1 MECRRLVCEQDDD
14 PASVP
19 EGHVR
24 LSVLYC
30 AICRTDA
37 KMWQQGHR
45 DLALP
50 RVPGHEIAA
59 VDEKTGTL
67 YTIWPGQS
75 CGTCRYCRSKR
86 ENLCDE
92 MKIIGFH
99 SDGGFADRIVVP
111 NSSLIPVKENIAPH
125 LLSFAEPVGCVLNGL
140 SAAKI
145 QAGETIIIYGGGVVG
160 MIAALVCLDLGAVPL
175 VIENNEEKIVRL
187 QAFSTETGIE
197 IHKDT
202 SAADFN
208 LAINTCDSPM
218 ALGLCITKLCKGGRL
233 CYFSGLQKNSEMD
246 TNLLNLI
253 HYKELQVFGSY
264 GPRKEHMIMALPFIA
279 RQAGKLSMLIEQII
293 APEDAPGLM
302 QDVLSARPLKYI
314 IDFSGTTQP
323 TQHPAAN
330 KEITMKTEQPR
341 PSRSHSLET
350 LLSAI
355 QPADETIRPAATK
368 KIDFKTKPLGALGK
382 IEQLAV
388 QLSVIQ
394 NSLNPA
400 VDKKQMFVFAGDHG
414 VCEEG
419 VSAFPSSV
427 TEQMVLNFLSGGAA
441 INVFCKQY
449 GIDLAVVDM
458 GVKADFDDHPLL
470 IKQKVRKGSGNFA
483 IERAMTREETMQ
495 AIENGA
501 GTFLKMESAKGC
513 DLVGMGEM
521 GIGNTTAAS
530 AIISCATGLPVA
542 DVCGR
547 GTGIDDKGLERKI
560 EVIEKALAFHRPNPE
575 DGLEILSKVGGLEIG
590 GMCGAILAAAS
601 TKTCIVLDGL
611 ISTAA
616 GLIAFLLCPEIKGY
630 LISGHSS
637 VEIGQRAALNM
648 MGRTPVIDLDFRLGE
663 GTGAAVTMNL
673 VELACRVMREMAS
686 FEEAGVDEKK

>member
-1 MECRRLVCEQDDD
+1 
-14 PASVP
+14 
-19 EGHVR
+19 
-24 LSVLYC
+24 
-30 AICRTDA
+30 
-37 KMWQQGHR
+37 MWQQGHR

-59 VDEKTGTL
+59 VDEKSGTL

-99 SDGGFADRIVVP
+99 SDGGFADRISVP
-111 NSSLIPVKENIAPH
+111 ENSLIPVEQGIAPH
-125 LLSFAEPVGCVLNGL
+125 LLCFAEPVGCVLNAL
-140 SAAKI
+140 SATAI
-145 QAGETIIIYGGGVVG
+145 QPGETIIIYGGGVVG

-175 VIENNEEKIVRL
+175 VIENNEEKIARL
-187 QAFSTETGIE
+187 QLFSAETGIK
-197 IHKDT
+197 ICKDT
-202 SAADFN
+202 RASDFD

-279 RQAGKLSMLIEQII
+279 RQYKTLSLLIEKII

-314 IDFSGTTQP
+314 IDFSKKTK
-323 TQHPAAN
+323 PAQYFSAPE
-330 KEITMKTEQPR
+330 EITMEIKELRQPR
-341 PSRSHSLET
+341 SSLLDT
-350 LLSAI
+350 LLAAI
-355 QPADETIRPAATK
+355 QEPDETIRSTATR

-382 IEQLAV
+382 IERLAV
-388 QLSVIQ
+388 KLSVIQ

-400 VDKKQMFVFAGDHG
+400 VDKKHIFVFAGDHG
-414 VCEEG
+414 VTEEG

-427 TEQMVLNFLSGGAA
+427 TEQMVLNFLSGGPA

-449 GIDLAVVDM
+449 NIGLAVVDM
-458 GVKADFDDHPLL
+458 GVKAQLADHPLL
-470 IKQKVRKGSGNFA
+470 IKHKVRKGTRNFA
-483 IERAMTREETMQ
+483 IEHAMTGEETLQ
-495 AIENGA
+495 AIKNGA
-501 GTFLKMESAKGC
+501 QTFLEMEAENGC
-513 DLVGMGEM
+513 DLVGIGEM
-521 GIGNTTAAS
+521 GIGNTTSAS
-530 AIISCATGLPVA
+530 AIISCAAGLPVA
-542 DVCGR
+542 HVSGR

-560 EVIEKALAFHRPNPE
+560 EVIEKALAFHKPNPE
-575 DGLEILSKVGGLEIG
+575 DGLEILSKVGGFEIA

-601 TKTCIVLDGL
+601 TRSCIVLDGL

-616 GLIAFLLCPEIKGY
+616 GLIAFLICPEIKGY
-630 LISGHSS
+630 LVSGHTS
-637 VEIGQRAALNM
+637 VETGQQAALKM
-648 MGRTPVIDLDFRLGE
+648 VGLDPVIDLEFRLGE

-673 VELACRVMREMAS
+673 VDLSCRVMREMAS
-686 FEEAGVDEKK
+686 FEEVGVDEKK

>member
-1 MECRRLVCEQDDD
+1 MYEQDDD
-14 PASVP
+14 AAPVP
-19 EGHVR
+19 EGYVR
-24 LSVLYC
+24 LSVRYC

-50 RVPGHEIAA
+50 RVPGHEIGA
-59 VDEKTGTL
+59 VDETTGTL

-75 CGTCRYCRSKR
+75 CGTCRYCRNNR

-111 NSSLIPVKENIAPH
+111 NSSLIPVEQDIAPH
-125 LLSFAEPVGCVLNGL
+125 LLCFAEPVGCVLNAL
-140 SAAKI
+140 SAAAI
-145 QAGETIIIYGGGVVG
+145 QPGETIIIYGGGVVG
-160 MIAALVCLDLGAVPL
+160 MIAALVCLDLGTTPL
-175 VIENNEEKIVRL
+175 VIENNEEKIARL
-187 QAFSTETGIE
+187 QRFSTETRIK
-197 IHKDT
+197 ICKDT
-202 SAADFN
+202 RKSDFD

-264 GPRKEHMIMALPFIA
+264 GPRKEHMSMALPFIA
-279 RQAGKLSMLIEQII
+279 RQNTKLSLLIEKII

-302 QDVLSARPLKYI
+302 DDVLSARPLKYI
-314 IDFSGTTQP
+314 IDCSGTTK
-323 TQHPAAN
+323 PARIPSAHE
-330 KEITMKTEQPR
+330 EISMKIKQPR
-341 PSRSHSLET
+341 QSLSSSLDT
-350 LLSAI
+350 LLAAT
-355 QPADETIRPAATK
+355 QPPEETILPSATR

-382 IEQLAV
+382 IERLAV

-414 VCEEG
+414 VTEEG

-427 TEQMVLNFLSGGAA
+427 TEQMVKNFLSGGAA
-441 INVFCKQY
+441 INVFCLQY
-449 GIDLAVVDM
+449 DIDLAVVDM
-458 GVKADFDDHPLL
+458 GVKADLPDHPLL
-470 IKQKVRKGSGNFA
+470 IKQKVRKGTRNFA
-483 IERAMTREETMQ
+483 VERAMTREETLQ

-501 GTFLKMESAKGC
+501 QTFLEMEAEKGC

-521 GIGNTTAAS
+521 GIGNTTSAS

-542 DVCGR
+542 DVSGR

-560 EVIEKALAFHRPNPE
+560 EVIEKALAFHKPNPE
-575 DGLEILSKVGGLEIG
+575 DGL
-590 GMCGAILAAAS
+590 
-601 TKTCIVLDGL
+601 
-611 ISTAA
+611 
-616 GLIAFLLCPEIKGY
+616 
-630 LISGHSS
+630 
-637 VEIGQRAALNM
+637 
-648 MGRTPVIDLDFRLGE
+648 
-663 GTGAAVTMNL
+663 
-673 VELACRVMREMAS
+673 
-686 FEEAGVDEKK
+686 